1 MYIILRFWFWEAQ
14 DYRPLESLAKS
25 FEWEN
30 VTNKYGMPA
39 VLDTSQRYCQSWP
52 AAEPLYVSLWCLP
65 TWSKKAIR
73 PDAINNFR
81 LFDSIIPQCVCV
93 CQSGISPTY
102 TTYRSL
108 LSDASE
114 TLAGWA
120 LFGPDALDSIKLD
133 RSGEDWLL
141 RWYSFSP
148 GDPKLHVPV
157 WMSVFLPLIGS

>member
-1 MYIILRFWFWEAQ
+1 M
-14 DYRPLESLAKS
+14 
-25 FEWEN
+25 
-30 VTNKYGMPA
+30 
-39 VLDTSQRYCQSWP
+39 
-52 AAEPLYVSLWCLP
+52 
-65 TWSKKAIR
+65 
-73 PDAINNFR
+73 
-81 LFDSIIPQCVCV
+81 CVCV

-133 RSGEDWLL
+133 RSGQDGLL

-157 WMSVFLPLIGS
+157 WMSVFLPLLGSSFHLFPQIFSVIPTDIYGHLRISFDAVSEKKGWPWPGRLEVCQGPKKSTCWNRRSHWRKLWDPGWFSEGRKAAEYRERL